1 MRTDDQRPQ
10 AWRSNCLGTSWVRGE
25 KSAGIAHACGGE
37 GAGKEDFLSVC
48 FTWVKEFLE
57 DERES
62 LAQYP

>member
-1 MRTDDQRPQ
+1 MIKDRKHGEVI
-10 AWRSNCLGTSWVRGE
+10 AWVRRGSGGE

-57 DERES
+57 DERV
-62 LAQYP
+62 LL